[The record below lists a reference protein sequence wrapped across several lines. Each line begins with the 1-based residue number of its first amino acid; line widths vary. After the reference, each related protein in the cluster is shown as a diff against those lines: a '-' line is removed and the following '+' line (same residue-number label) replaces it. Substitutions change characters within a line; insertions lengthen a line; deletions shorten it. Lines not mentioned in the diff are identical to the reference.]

1 MKKIFITMLIIL
13 IPFTIISCNKTDN
26 NSEQTKSEVTEN
38 KEEVNLDKLK
48 EEIKEKVR
56 KEIEE
61 ENKNKDTF
69 NKFNNEDKANNK
81 DEKEN
86 SNKVNNNQNEKE
98 HNNEQKLNEAF
109 KKQHFLENDNEGRRN
124 FQKDQN
130 LDNLLELNLNMDY
143 NYQPYLDE
151 KGNKG
156 ISVKICFKDLGGSK
170 VYYREAKRFVALMN
184 EFRIKSSADIKNLYI
199 YNLDNSANMTY
210 KWNENTEV
218 FEKVK

>member
-48 EEIKEKVR
+48 EEIKEEVR

-61 ENKNKDTF
+61 ENK
-69 NKFNNEDKANNK
+69 NK

-109 KKQHFLENDNEGRRN
+109 KKQHFLEQDNQGRRN

-130 LDNLLELNLNMDY
+130 LDNLLALNLNMDY

-170 VYYREAKRFVALMN
+170 EYYREAKRFVALMN
-184 EFRIKSSADIKNLYI
+184 EFRIKSGADIQNLYI

>member
-1 MKKIFITMLIIL
+1 MLIIL

-48 EEIKEKVR
+48 EEIKEEVR

-61 ENKNKDTF
+61 ENK
-69 NKFNNEDKANNK
+69 NK

-109 KKQHFLENDNEGRRN
+109 KKQHFLEQDNQGRRN

-130 LDNLLELNLNMDY
+130 LDNLLALNLNMDY

-170 VYYREAKRFVALMN
+170 EYYREAKRFVALMN
-184 EFRIKSSADIKNLYI
+184 EFRIKSGADIQNLYI